1 MSNFS
6 FLACLEVARLDKL
19 ARLAR
24 LARLEG
30 LQNNL
35 DSILYPN
42 PKPFQAEVLS
52 KIFYLIQFLIR

>member
-1 MSNFS
+1 MPNFS

-19 ARLAR
+19 ARLAT

>member
-1 MSNFS
+1 MPNFS

-24 LARLEG
+24 LEG

-35 DSILYPN
+35 DLILYPN

>member
-1 MSNFS
+1 MCVPNLS
-6 FLACLEVARLDKL
+6 FLACLEVARLDK
-19 ARLAR
+19 LAR

-42 PKPFQAEVLS
+42 S
-52 KIFYLIQFLIR
+52 KLFKLKSCQRYFI